1 VESAPR
7 AYKLKASN
15 AAPPI
20 STITG
25 TCPSYVLPI
34 HAIVHFDG
42 LVHRREHDQSSIDQ
56 NRAPI
61 AICFDCFHLVGDDN
75 QIRIFAPADESL
87 RASSLKA
94 CISYHGNFIDQ
105 IAIEFNRHG

>member
-1 VESAPR
+1 M
-7 AYKLKASN
+7 L
-15 AAPPI
+15 I
-20 STITG
+20 SVDIFLAIRFILVLS
-25 TCPSYVLPI
+25 SYVLPI

-61 AICFDCFHLVGDDN
+61 AICFDCFHGVGNDN

-87 RASSLKA
+87 PESVYLLPR
-94 CISYHGNFIDQ
+94 
-105 IAIEFNRHG
+105 